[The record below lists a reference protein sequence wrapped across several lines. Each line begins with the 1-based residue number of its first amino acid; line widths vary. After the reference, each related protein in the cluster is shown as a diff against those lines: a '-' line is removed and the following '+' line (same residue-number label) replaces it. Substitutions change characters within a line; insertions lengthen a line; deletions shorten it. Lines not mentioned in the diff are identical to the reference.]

1 MDVVQRK
8 VNTFGRKVASFP
20 HIDAIGRTLFASSFF
35 LTSWNDYMELKSNW
49 EGGDDYWRPKLGY
62 SGDQIKHLM
71 IVSIIVKTLGGLI
84 FIYGSFFGAFLL
96 LMYQGIATMIH
107 HDFYNHR
114 IDTEEFGLL
123 YHKLKRILNETV
135 SYETAY
141 NFYKS
146 DFDQQQ
152 IEQVKS
158 KFRELADHAMT
169 NPALFG
175 QNNEF
180 VRQFLSFLKG
190 LAVVG
195 ALLFFVDMKH
205 RLNKAK
211 KQSKVKTD

>member
-8 VNTFGRKVASFP
+8 VNKFGRKVASFP
-20 HIDAIGRTLFASSFF
+20 HVEIIGRKASST
-35 LTSWNDYMELKSNW
+35 LYMELKSNW
-49 EGGDDYWRPKLGY
+49 EGTEDYWRPNLGY

-71 IVSIIVKTLGGLI
+71 AVSIIVRTLGGFI

-123 YHKLKRILNETV
+123 YIKLKRILNETV
-135 SYETAY
+135 SYEAAY

-169 NPALFG
+169 NPALLG
-175 QNNEF
+175 HNEF
-180 VRQFLSFLKG
+180 VRRLLSFIKG

-205 RLNKAK
+205 KLSKAK
-211 KQSKVKTD
+211 KQSKVKTE